1 MVRKKLKNRRKR
13 ILMAYAARFV
23 AMFAVTVVLLLI
35 ACGFL
40 YIIIEHICGKDVVY
54 GSVANPVIE
63 SVNTVETLNDVAIS
77 ERITTV
83 ANGKVVVLDAG
94 HGGKDDGTSW
104 GDTKEKDVVLELAEQ
119 LKSELE
125 QRGVTVIMTRSDDT
139 YLSLEERTRIA
150 NMENAD
156 LFLSIHIDWYED
168 DSSIHGLTCHY
179 MQGSQDGKKYASAL
193 TESVQEAGIVSVRKE
208 TASDFYVLRNTQMPA
223 LLIETG
229 YFSNSQ
235 DRNNLT
241 NAEFQKELTRCIADG
256 VSELLGDM

>member
-40 YIIIEHICGKDVVY
+40 YIIEHICGKDVVY

-104 GDTKEKDVVLELAEQ
+104 GDTKEKDVVLELAEK

-208 TASDFYVLRNTQMPA
+208 TA